1 MLQGAEIL
9 EMKQNYAQAGRQ
21 DELTLPSAQQSGVYN
36 EAVCGGQIKRALDIV
51 LALTAIILLSPLL
64 IGLAVAIKLS
74 DGGPAFFGQTR
85 IGAHGRTFRI
95 WKFRSMVP
103 DAAARLRQH
112 LERNP
117 QAERE
122 WQESRKLKCDP
133 RITPLGRI
141 LRKYSVD
148 ELPQLF
154 NILSGDMSFVG
165 PRPIDESEC
174 ARYGRSLR
182 HYLGCR
188 PGLTGLWQVSG
199 RSDTSYDRRVAF
211 DRYYATHWTLQ
222 LDVLLILKT
231 VPVAFFGRG
240 SY

>member
-1 MLQGAEIL
+1 MTIS
-9 EMKQNYAQAGRQ
+9 
-21 DELTLPSAQQSGVYN
+21 TAQQSIAYR
-36 EAVCGGQIKRALDIV
+36 EDVCGGVIKRTFDII
-51 LALTAIILLSPLL
+51 LALIAIVLLSPLL
-64 IGLAVAIKLS
+64 VGVALAVKLS

-85 IGAHGRTFRI
+85 IGAHGRAFRI

-103 DAAARLRQH
+103 DAQARLRDH

-117 QAERE
+117 QAQQE
-122 WQESRKLKCDP
+122 WNLYRKLKCDP

-154 NILSGDMSFVG
+154 NILLGDMSFVG
-165 PRPIDESEC
+165 PRPVDQSEC
-174 ARYGRSLR
+174 GLYGNSFT
-182 HYLGCR
+182 HYVRCR

-199 RSDTSYDRRVAF
+199 RSDASFDRRVTF
-211 DRYYATHWTLQ
+211 DRYYVMNWSLI
-222 LDVLLILKT
+222 LDFVLILKT
-231 VPVAFFGRG
+231 VPVAISGRG